1 MLCSIHIYLHFLI
14 GKLINHIK
22 HNTQIR
28 IIFFINEIGFEIL
41 RVHLLI
47 DEYLHQIQSCLY
59 IAKRK
64 PSSLTTIQ
72 S

>member
-1 MLCSIHIYLHFLI
+1 MFYIFFKHFLI

-28 IIFFINEIGFEIL
+28 INFFFNEMGLEIL

-59 IAKRK
+59 NSQKETFFIN
-64 PSSLTTIQ
+64 
-72 S
+72 